1 MPNFWS
7 KGKSQLRL
15 SHEGENGPKGLDID
29 GNPPESLTTIRKEME
44 ALQLAEGGD
53 KAGVDYLFEIP
64 LEVAKSLVGFK
75 HDEICAHLT
84 GGRFEAMARAAA
96 TPGVF
101 SRFFR
106 GK

>member
-1 MPNFWS
+1 
-7 KGKSQLRL
+7 
-15 SHEGENGPKGLDID
+15 
-29 GNPPESLTTIRKEME
+29 ME

-53 KAGVDYLFEIP
+53 EAGVDYLFEIP
-64 LEVAKSLVGFK
+64 LEITKSLVGFK
-75 HDEICAHLT
+75 HDEICPHLI
-84 GGRFEAMARAAA
+84 GGRLEVMSRAAP